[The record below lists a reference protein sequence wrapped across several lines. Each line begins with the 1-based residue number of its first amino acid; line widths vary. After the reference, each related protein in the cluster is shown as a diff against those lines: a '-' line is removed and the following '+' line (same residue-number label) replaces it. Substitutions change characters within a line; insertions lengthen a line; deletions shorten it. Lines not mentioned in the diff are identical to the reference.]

1 MTILVKK
8 VFISSKPTFVYLLC
22 PPLCGP
28 FSIQESAA
36 GGLSYKAR
44 KKEASRGDSPLPA
57 SFSFSVSC
65 HPGVS
70 QQGRFSPAFSLHQR
84 CDQPHRLSAELMQCR
99 KRLYALFCHPHAF
112 RQRLIKIFFDL
123 LHHRILININAALK
137 IQILMFISHIWT
149 HVFDLMCLI
158 SLIYL

>member
-44 KKEASRGDSPLPA
+44 N
-57 SFSFSVSC
+57 SFRNLFLYQNIAHGTREVNTVVCIFTKYIYFLIDIVYNIVNMYRSFYF
-65 HPGVS
+65 
-70 QQGRFSPAFSLHQR
+70 R
-84 CDQPHRLSAELMQCR
+84 
-99 KRLYALFCHPHAF
+99 YLFF
-112 RQRLIKIFFDL
+112 
-123 LHHRILININAALK
+123 
-137 IQILMFISHIWT
+137 
-149 HVFDLMCLI
+149 
-158 SLIYL
+158 

>member
-57 SFSFSVSC
+57 SFSFS
-65 HPGVS
+65 
-70 QQGRFSPAFSLHQR
+70 
-84 CDQPHRLSAELMQCR
+84 
-99 KRLYALFCHPHAF
+99 YHAIRVF
-112 RQRLIKIFFDL
+112 PSKAVFL
-123 LHHRILININAALK
+123 LHSPYINGAISRIAFPQNLCSAGSASTLSFVIRTHFGSVSSKSFLICSTTG
-137 IQILMFISHIWT
+137 FS
-149 HVFDLMCLI
+149 
-158 SLIYL
+158 